1 MRSFVVSST
10 YELDP
15 LEHPP
20 SFPERLLSFVA
31 FNLYAPI
38 KRFFTVADQV
48 EDCIFPF
55 WLHIYSRPLVSG
67 ESHTGTGL
75 SERRVSERALF
86 AVLICTLAY
95 VSIKKSLSDFPLIL
109 LYPL

>member
-31 FNLYAPI
+31 FNLYSPI

-48 EDCIFPF
+48 ENCTFPF
-55 WLHIYSRPLVSG
+55 
-67 ESHTGTGL
+67 
-75 SERRVSERALF
+75 
-86 AVLICTLAY
+86 
-95 VSIKKSLSDFPLIL
+95 
-109 LYPL
+109 